1 MKRLVWW
8 LARPDPMFILKLLLK
23 NAFRHKLRT
32 TLTMVGLVVAICAF
46 GLLRTIIDAWY
57 AGVEGSSSTRLVT
70 RSAISLTFPLP
81 LHYGQRLKGVEGVS
95 GISWSNWFGG
105 IYVSERNFFPQ
116 FAVDPASYLTLY
128 PEYRLSDAERLA
140 FMRDRQ
146 GAIVGRKLADKFGW
160 KVGDQIPIRGTIYPG
175 TWTFNL
181 RGIWDGA
188 EAKTDESQLLFHWSY
203 LNESVRKLYPKRA
216 DAVGVYIIGIQEPQ
230 NAALISQ
237 RVDELFKNSL
247 AETLTETESAFQLSF
262 VSMSEAILVAINA
275 VSLIIVVIIMA
286 VMANTMTMTARE
298 RLAEYAT
305 LKALGFAPSF
315 VVKLLFGESLLIALI
330 GGGLGLLLT
339 LPLAAGFAGAVGT
352 LFPSFHV
359 SGLTM
364 GLQVLAAL
372 VVGLVAAA
380 WPAWKM
386 SRIDI
391 VQGLRHVA

>member
-1 MKRLVWW
+1 
-8 LARPDPMFILKLLLK
+8 MFILKLLLK

-46 GLLRTIIDAWY
+46 GLLRTIVDAWY

-81 LHYGQRLKGVEGVS
+81 LNYGQRIKSVEGVS

-105 IYVSERNFFPQ
+105 IYVTERNFFPQ
-116 FAVDPASYLTLY
+116 FAVDPPSYLALY
-128 PEYRLSDAERLA
+128 PEYRLKDAERLA

-146 GAIVGRKLADKFGW
+146 GVIVGRKLADKFGW
-160 KVGDQIPIRGTIYPG
+160 KIGDQIPLRGTIYPG
-175 TWTFNL
+175 TWNFNL

-188 EAKTDESQLLFHWSY
+188 EAKTDENQLLLHWSY
-203 LNESVRKLYPKRA
+203 LNETVRKLYPKRA
-216 DAVGVYIIGIQEPQ
+216 DSVGVYIVGINEPQ

-237 RVDELFKNSL
+237 RVDDLFKNSL

-305 LKALGFAPSF
+305 LKALGFAPAF

-364 GLQVLAAL
+364 GLQVLASL